1 VNFWRRWLRERTSP
15 RAARLARKASKR
27 ALKEARITGNRDD
40 VIKSVLEAA
49 DIAESE
55 RDADKLRKLGDS
67 LLRREQYEQAWELC
81 LRAFGLE
88 QQGLVPEW
96 DGSDF
101 ADRSILVRYSPRKRV
116 GEELRL
122 SRFIA
127 PVAQRARGCIVLAE
141 PRLVP
146 LLRRSFAGA
155 DVRPRGIDDDAVL
168 AEVDVAAYYETI
180 AFHLA
185 KTPEEVRR
193 SFVTLRPDPS
203 RVASIRQRYRRI
215 LDGPLIGISWWSS
228 NTRKDLPTLEDWA
241 PLLRWKKAGIVS
253 LQYGDIEH
261 DLEVLQ
267 DLADGRMIHDG
278 EIDQLTDLDGFAA
291 QVAALD
297 AVVSISNTT
306 IDMAG
311 MLGVP
316 TMHICDDRFPS
327 SWPPSGASS
336 WYPDMVFLY
345 KQNRSWS
352 DVLAEAAKRLEQMA
366 FASAD
371 VGAK

>member
-1 VNFWRRWLRERTSP
+1 M
-15 RAARLARKASKR
+15 
-27 ALKEARITGNRDD
+27 TGSRDAI
-40 VIKSVLEAA
+40 IKSVLDAA

-55 RDADKLRKLGDS
+55 RNADKLRIFSGS
-67 LLRREQYEQAWELC
+67 LLRLEHYGQAWELC
-81 LRAFGLE
+81 VRAFALE

-96 DGSDF
+96 EGSDL
-101 ADRSILVRYSPRKRV
+101 ADRSILVRYSPRERI

-127 PVAQRARGCIVLAE
+127 PVAQRARRCIVLAE

-146 LLRRSFAGA
+146 LLRRSFAGV
-155 DVRPRGIDDDAVL
+155 DVRPRGIDDDAAL

-185 KTPEEVRR
+185 KTAEEVRR
-193 SFVTLRPDPS
+193 SFVTLRPDPL
-203 RVASIRQRYRRI
+203 RVASIRQRYRR
-215 LDGPLIGISWWSS
+215 LSDSPLIGISWWSS
-228 NTRKDLPTLEDWA
+228 NKGKDLPTLEDWA
-241 PLLRWKKAGIVS
+241 PLLRWKEAGIVS

-261 DLEVLQ
+261 DVEVLQ
-267 DLADGRMIHDG
+267 NLADGRVIHDV

-297 AVVSISNTT
+297 AIVSISNTT

-316 TMHICDDRFPS
+316 TIHICDDRFRS
-327 SWPPSGASS
+327 SWPPSGPSS
-336 WYPDMVFLY
+336 WYPGMVFLH
-345 KQNRSWS
+345 KQHRSWS
-352 DVLAEAAKRLEQMA
+352 DVLAEAAKRLEQMVST
-366 FASAD
+366 SAP
-371 VGAK
+371 